1 MKIVKKKQMARILME
16 VDDILEIVFND
27 IDFSIMVKD
36 SRVYIE
42 GMEFQLFLDF
52 LIQQYLF
59 LNNPKDQEIC
69 DRLLQKFAKFYS

>member
-36 SRVYIE
+36 GRVYIE
-42 GMEFQLFLDF
+42 GMEFQRFLDF

-59 LNNPKDQEIC
+59 SNNPKDQEIC

>member
-36 SRVYIE
+36 NRVYIE
-42 GMEFQLFLDF
+42 GMEIQRFLDF

-59 LNNPKDQEIC
+59 SNNPKDQEIC

>member
-36 SRVYIE
+36 NRVYIE
-42 GMEFQLFLDF
+42 GMEFQRFLDF
-52 LIQQYLF
+52 F
-59 LNNPKDQEIC
+59 DSTVFVFK
-69 DRLLQKFAKFYS
+69 

>member
-36 SRVYIE
+36 NRIYIE
-42 GMEFQLFLDF
+42 GMEFQRFLDF

-59 LNNPKDQEIC
+59 SNNPKDQEIC

>member
-36 SRVYIE
+36 NRVYIE

-59 LNNPKDQEIC
+59 SNNPKGQEIC

>member
-36 SRVYIE
+36 NRVYIE
-42 GMEFQLFLDF
+42 GM
-52 LIQQYLF
+52 
-59 LNNPKDQEIC
+59 
-69 DRLLQKFAKFYS
+69 